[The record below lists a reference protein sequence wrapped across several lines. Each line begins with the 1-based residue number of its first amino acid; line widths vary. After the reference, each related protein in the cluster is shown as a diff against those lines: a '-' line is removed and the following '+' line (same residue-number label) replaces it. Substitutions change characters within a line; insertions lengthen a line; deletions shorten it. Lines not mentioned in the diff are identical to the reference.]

1 MREGKDFEDPFE
13 GEEGE
18 ATTLPLSCTWGIS
31 ILSLLLACE
40 DWTGESTEEIQALG
54 LTGGGGGDEKL
65 G

>member
-1 MREGKDFEDPFE
+1 MWEDTDFEESFE

-40 DWTGESTEEIQALG
+40 DWTGESIGEI
-54 LTGGGGGDEKL
+54 
-65 G
+65 